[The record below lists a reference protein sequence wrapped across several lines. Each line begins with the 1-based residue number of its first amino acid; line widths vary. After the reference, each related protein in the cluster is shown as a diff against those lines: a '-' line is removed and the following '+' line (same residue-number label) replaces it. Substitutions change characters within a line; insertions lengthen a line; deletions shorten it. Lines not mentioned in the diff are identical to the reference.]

1 MKHYRHLAIL
11 AISPSTAPGN
21 EVAGVA
27 KHRAVGAE
35 ALAQEAHGDSEG
47 GGEEEMGEKN

>member
-1 MKHYRHLAIL
+1 MLARHESIVGGAGE
-11 AISPSTAPGN
+11 ARRPSQ
-21 EVAGVA
+21 
-27 KHRAVGAE
+27 GAE